1 MFFQFEMHGG
11 IFQSCWSLTESL
23 RGGECIT
30 GTGGDGGPRGT
41 RLCLNFGGSIGSS
54 GASTIR
60 ITRDD
65 APPAWLFPWFD
76 GVYRMYVGALRSA
89 CARSS
94 EPALCAAAS
103 ATFFSIASRVRS
115 EFSAATSSSG
125 FASSSSVRFF
135 AASAVD
141 DEWIVFPAR
150 WPTVAIRSCRAFPV
164 ASVCSASTCEP
175 PALPFR
181 PMSSGYCATWIS
193 GYAPPSAKSACER
206 GTQPLR
212 CPCGGTLRDGGGA
225 GAGAR
230 SGSSSSSRRW
240 VGRGSIKAAIC
251 ESGAR
256 GGGDACVLEFCGR
269 RAARSSN
276 MGKCNYSAARWLL
289 KAPLASKTTHLESK
303 RAPVDAHACRRP
315 PPRSRASSPTTSS
328 TSSASSR
335 RRSSSSSPS
344 SAARTSRRPPSPRS
358 SRCWATATSRSV
370 TTSSG
375 RATRRP
381 SSTWSSPAAFNSTA
395 NSSTVAS
402 ARSAP
407 STGRRFG
414 ELGLSGTPRARAARA
429 TTACHLLFLNAEA
442 FTSRFAVFC
451 EERNSSIISFLQS
464 VSVLSGLSR
473 QTFVTLSYLVQRRS
487 HRRGHRLHVQSR
499 RADAAL
505 PTAVAPAQELCFIV
519 SGRAELV
526 ASGVA
531 GAPGFGE
538 TSIVLS
544 TLSAGAVVGD
554 VAAFAPWR
562 PAEAAVSLSVRAAA
576 EVELLAL
583 PIEDALG
590 FLPKEVVAQLRT
602 DAARRAVWQ
611 KETLDQLVRARQRT
625 RMPPAAR
632 AKAAAAQGDGGA
644 RGRPTRRAPTKPA
657 SSVRRPASAG
667 GALSR
672 SYLPLSTSSSAP
684 ALH

>member
-60 ITRDD
+60 ITRED

-225 GAGAR
+225 GAGAG
-230 SGSSSSSRRW
+230 SGSSSSSSRW
-240 VGRGSIKAAIC
+240 VGLGSMSAAI
-251 ESGAR
+251 
-256 GGGDACVLEFCGR
+256 LR
-269 RAARSSN
+269 RA
-276 MGKCNYSAARWLL
+276 
-289 KAPLASKTTHLESK
+289 
-303 RAPVDAHACRRP
+303 RRP
-315 PPRSRASSPTTSS
+315 
-328 TSSASSR
+328 R
-335 RRSSSSSPS
+335 RRSRCASPSFSERVSRKLKHAVLKVTNCLWRSARLRWRARRLTWRERGHQLTRHVGALHLPREPPRRRPDRREARIDAGMSSS
-344 SAARTSRRPPSPRS
+344 
-358 SRCWATATSRSV
+358 
-370 TTSSG
+370 
-375 RATRRP
+375 
-381 SSTWSSPAAFNSTA
+381 
-395 NSSTVAS
+395 
-402 ARSAP
+402 
-407 STGRRFG
+407 
-414 ELGLSGTPRARAARA
+414 
-429 TTACHLLFLNAEA
+429 
-442 FTSRFAVFC
+442 
-451 EERNSSIISFLQS
+451 
-464 VSVLSGLSR
+464 
-473 QTFVTLSYLVQRRS
+473 
-487 HRRGHRLHVQSR
+487 
-499 RADAAL
+499 
-505 PTAVAPAQELCFIV
+505 
-519 SGRAELV
+519 
-526 ASGVA
+526 
-531 GAPGFGE
+531 
-538 TSIVLS
+538 
-544 TLSAGAVVGD
+544 
-554 VAAFAPWR
+554 
-562 PAEAAVSLSVRAAA
+562 
-576 EVELLAL
+576 
-583 PIEDALG
+583 
-590 FLPKEVVAQLRT
+590 
-602 DAARRAVWQ
+602 
-611 KETLDQLVRARQRT
+611 
-625 RMPPAAR
+625 
-632 AKAAAAQGDGGA
+632 
-644 RGRPTRRAPTKPA
+644 
-657 SSVRRPASAG
+657 
-667 GALSR
+667 
-672 SYLPLSTSSSAP
+672 
-684 ALH
+684 